1 MIKSLTLNELLT
13 VVAGRSDASQLS
25 QDITRV
31 STDTRTLG
39 LGSLYVPLKGERF
52 DGHAFAQQAKAAGA
66 VAMLAEQPL
75 TPELLATSEF
85 PVIYV
90 DSTLRALADLAAWHR
105 DQFDGA
111 VVAVTGS
118 AGKTTVKNLMGSVL
132 SQAFNTLIT
141 QGNLNNHIGAPL
153 TLLSLEPEHQAA
165 MIELGASGL
174 GEIEYTAR
182 LARPQVGILT
192 NVVPAHL
199 EGFGS
204 VDNIARTKGEII
216 DCTDLNGTVILNVD
230 DVYFPQWQA
239 RAGQRRITT
248 FGFSEAADVRAI
260 NIEETVAG
268 CRFTCVSPDFTADI
282 SLTLPGRHNVR
293 NALAVIAAAQ
303 ALNLTQSAIVTG
315 LESARPVAGRLQAC
329 AGRRGET
336 LLNDAYNANPE
347 SFKAAIDVLTL
358 AAGRKVLV
366 MGDMGE
372 LGDTAS
378 AMHAEVGQY
387 AANKHIDAL
396 YATGEL
402 SRAAIDAF
410 GEGAQWFE
418 NRQALI
424 EFLLQHTL
432 AGDTLLVKG
441 SRSAGM
447 DQVIHALEQE
457 EEEN

>member
-1 MIKSLTLNELLT
+1 MIKSLDLNELLT
-13 VVAGRSDASQLS
+13 VVAGRTDASQLS

-39 LGSLYVPLKGERF
+39 PGSLYVPLKGERF
-52 DGHAFAQQAKAAGA
+52 DGHAFAEQAKAAGA

-75 TPELLATSEF
+75 NTESLETSEF

-132 SQAFNTLIT
+132 SQTFNTLIT

-248 FGFSEAADVRAI
+248 FGFSDTADVRAI
-260 NIEETVAG
+260 NIEETVSG
-268 CRFTCVSPDFTADI
+268 CRFTCVSPEFTADI
-282 SLTLPGRHNVR
+282 SLALPGRHNVR

-303 ALNLTQSAIVTG
+303 ALNLSQSAIVTG

-336 LLNDAYNANPE
+336 LLNDAYNANP
-347 SFKAAIDVLTL
+347 
-358 AAGRKVLV
+358 
-366 MGDMGE
+366 
-372 LGDTAS
+372 
-378 AMHAEVGQY
+378 
-387 AANKHIDAL
+387 
-396 YATGEL
+396 
-402 SRAAIDAF
+402 
-410 GEGAQWFE
+410 
-418 NRQALI
+418 
-424 EFLLQHTL
+424 
-432 AGDTLLVKG
+432 
-441 SRSAGM
+441 
-447 DQVIHALEQE
+447 
-457 EEEN
+457 